1 MNIRQYAIT
10 ASERTDAALEAGNI
24 SEAIRVSGEATAT
37 LDAEWTR
44 LYNAKDTLSDE
55 ALIAGTFVAGRHLVA
70 LLHGGVSDEAFA
82 TGALL
87 LYRSTMASKKSVGL
101 SQAQLDIL
109 IRLLSATLEVGDR
122 NGFTSPT
129 AEASDVDH
137 FAHILTYIS
146 SMLYAYY
153 TEVGN
158 SSPDTPILEEAFA
171 LLQQM
176 QEIGAIQHP
185 TIRIKDSDVAANDIA
200 GVLPD
205 LLGRS
210 KALGLLNAEQF
221 NG

>member
-44 LYNAKDTLSDE
+44 LYNAKDNLSDE

-158 SSPDTPILEEAFA
+158 SSPDTPILEEAYA

-185 TIRIKDSDVAANDIA
+185 NIRIKDCDVAANDIA
-200 GVLPD
+200 GILPD